1 MPTASSIA
9 DHGVRRLIRHSRDL
23 LRLAVPV
30 IVSRAG
36 MVAMGTVDA
45 VIVGHYSALDLAR
58 YGLGHMP
65 SNTLIGT
72 CMGLLMGTVA
82 LTAHALGARE
92 DKRCG
97 EVFRSAVPY
106 ALLIGVAFA
115 ILCQFGETLFHLT
128 GQPPELSAGGGRVL
142 GILGLGFPGMA
153 LSLSAGAFL
162 EGLKRPLP
170 GLVIMC
176 MGTAINAVLCWMLV
190 WGIAGFPELG
200 AAGSAWATTAVRT
213 TMGLTTLAY
222 VWWMPDHA
230 RWGVRAGFRGWWRR
244 GTDLRRFGY
253 ASGASFT
260 IESGAFS
267 GLGLMAGMLSPMAV
281 ASYTVVLNLLSLPFM
296 SAAGIATATAV
307 RVGVGYGQRSSPEM
321 AVAGWMGLAFATIVL
336 APVSVLYVVAPETVA
351 RLYSTD
357 AALLSVVGPMVALG
371 GWILI
376 VDGAQVV
383 MANALR
389 GRNDRW
395 IPTALHFISYG
406 AVMLPGC
413 AALAFLAERGLR
425 GLIEGILLASV
436 VSAGVLVARFGW
448 LCRTRS
454 AH

>member
-1 MPTASSIA
+1 MPSTTLIA
-9 DHGVRRLIRHSRDL
+9 DHGVRRFLRHSRDL
-23 LRLAVPV
+23 LRLALPV

-36 MVAMGTVDA
+36 MVVMGTVDA
-45 VIVGHYSALDLAR
+45 VIVGHYSAVDLAR

-106 ALLIGVAFA
+106 ALLIGIACAV
-115 ILCQFGETLFHLT
+115 LCQFGETLFRLT
-128 GQPPELSAGGGRVL
+128 GQPPELREGGARVL

-176 MGTAINAVLCWMLV
+176 LGNLINALLCWMLV
-190 WGIAGFPELG
+190 WGVAGLPELG
-200 AAGSAWATTAVRT
+200 AEGSAWATTAVRT
-213 TMGLTTLAY
+213 VMGVVTLAY
-222 VWWMPDHA
+222 VWWMPDRQ
-230 RWGVRAGFRGWWRR
+230 RWGVRSGFGGWWRR
-244 GTDLRRFGY
+244 GADLRHFGY
-253 ASGASFT
+253 ATGASFT
-260 IESGAFS
+260 IESLAFS
-267 GLGLMAGMLSPMAV
+267 ALGLMAGVLSPMAM
-281 ASYTVVLNLLSLPFM
+281 ASYTVVLNLLSVPFM

-307 RVGVGYGQRSSPEM
+307 RVGVGYGQRSPSEM
-321 AVAGWMGLAFATIVL
+321 AVAGWMGLGFATLIL
-336 APVSVLYVVAPETVA
+336 APVSVLYMLMPELVA

-357 AALLSVVGPMVALG
+357 AALLAVVGPMVALG

-383 MANALR
+383 MSNALR

-413 AALAFLAERGLR
+413 ALLAFFAERGLR
-425 GLIEGILLASV
+425 GLIEGILLASI
-436 VSAGVLVARFGW
+436 VSAGVLVARFAW
-448 LCRTRS
+448 LCRVR
-454 AH
+454 AA